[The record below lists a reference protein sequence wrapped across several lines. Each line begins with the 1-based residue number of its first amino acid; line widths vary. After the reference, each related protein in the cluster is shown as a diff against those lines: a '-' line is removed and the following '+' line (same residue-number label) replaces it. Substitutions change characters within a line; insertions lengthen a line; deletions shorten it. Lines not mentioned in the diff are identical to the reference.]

1 MSLAVYVRHTG
12 CLARECPM
20 YTSRH
25 LQRSRKAEG
34 RFLFASAYFE
44 YHPPGLLWRR
54 AETKRRCSQTNGLVS
69 HVGQCC

>member
-25 LQRSRKAEG
+25 LRRSLEAKE
-34 RFLFASAYFE
+34 RFLF
-44 YHPPGLLWRR
+44 G
-54 AETKRRCSQTNGLVS
+54 
-69 HVGQCC
+69 